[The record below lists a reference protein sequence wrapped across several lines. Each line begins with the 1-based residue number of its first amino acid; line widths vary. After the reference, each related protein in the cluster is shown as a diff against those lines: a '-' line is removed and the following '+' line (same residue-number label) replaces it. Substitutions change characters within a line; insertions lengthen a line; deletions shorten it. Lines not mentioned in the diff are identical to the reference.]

1 MSNDRAKDRAKDRR
15 AARVLVVDQ
24 DGRVLLLHGFD
35 PADPAHPFWITVG
48 GGIDAGEDAAQAA
61 SRELREETGIAAQPE
76 SLGDPVWHR
85 EIEFSFDGT
94 QYRQAETYFLLRVGH
109 GPVSL
114 DDLDDIEKE
123 TVDGYG
129 WWSPEELESAGE
141 PFFPPQLP
149 QLLREFGR

>member
-1 MSNDRAKDRAKDRR
+1 
-15 AARVLVVDQ
+15 
-24 DGRVLLLHGFD
+24 
-35 PADPAHPFWITVG
+35 
-48 GGIDAGEDAAQAA
+48 
-61 SRELREETGIAAQPE
+61 
-76 SLGDPVWHR
+76 VWHR